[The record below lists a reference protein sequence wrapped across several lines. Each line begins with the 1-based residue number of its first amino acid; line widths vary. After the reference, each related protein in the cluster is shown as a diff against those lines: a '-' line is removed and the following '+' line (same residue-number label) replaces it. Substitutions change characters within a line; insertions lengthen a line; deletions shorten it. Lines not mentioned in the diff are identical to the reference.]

1 MNDDIQG
8 LRQIQ
13 ERLLKLENQN
23 RTLKQAGGAVL
34 VVATSLLLMGQ
45 TARTKPVQASQSNT
59 VEASQF
65 ILKDKTGK
73 VRATFS
79 IDERPDNSGPVQ
91 LVFYDGEGKERVRLN
106 SGVVPSMTGGTLSLA
121 DEKGKGRVFISA
133 SDALGP
139 SLGLDDPKG
148 FPVTLL
154 STGDAVL
161 PNLEAKSV
169 SLKDTDGNIRARL
182 FMSEKITTTAGEL
195 MPNLPW
201 TSENKNAPVTV
212 SPSPTLALYDLKGK
226 ARVYVDGDGNI
237 SAQIIG
243 VSDSQGHTLGLFSAV
258 DGYGAG
264 LSLSNG
270 KGEQRLLLEP
280 GHLELSDDAG
290 FKSSLGETKN
300 LVTTR
305 TGETH
310 QTSAAS
316 LLLFNKEQNVI
327 WKAP

>member
-8 LRQIQ
+8 LEQIQ

-154 STGDAVL
+154 TTNSVVL
-161 PNLEAKSV
+161 PNVEAKSV

-182 FMSEKITTTAGEL
+182 FMSEKLTTTAGEL
-195 MPNLPW
+195 MPNMPW
-201 TSENKNAPVTV
+201 TPENKNLPVTIN
-212 SPSPTLALYDLKGK
+212 PYPTLALYDLKGK
-226 ARVYVDGDGNI
+226 ARIFLGGDGDV
-237 SAQIIG
+237 SAQTIG
-243 VSDSQGHTLGLFSAV
+243 VSDSEGHSLGLFSAV
-258 DGYGAG
+258 SDLGAM
-264 LSLSNG
+264 LSLDNG
-270 KGEQRLLLEP
+270 KGEQRLFLGP
-280 GHLELSDDAG
+280 GQLELSDDAG
-290 FKSSLGETKN
+290 FKSSLGVTKE
-300 LVTTR
+300 LVTIR

-316 LLLFNKEQNVI
+316 LLLFDKEQKVI

>member
-8 LRQIQ
+8 LEQIQ
-13 ERLLKLENQN
+13 ERLLKLEKQN

-34 VVATSLLLMGQ
+34 VIATSLLLMGQ
-45 TARTKPVQASQSNT
+45 ASRTKPVQAGQSDT
-59 VEASQF
+59 VEASRF

-73 VRATFS
+73 ARATFS

-106 SGVVPSMTGGTLSLA
+106 SGLVPSMTGGTLSLA
-121 DEKGKGRVFISA
+121 DEKGKGRVLISA

-161 PNLEAKSV
+161 PNLEAKSL

-182 FMSEKITTTAGEL
+182 FMSEKLTTTAGEL

-201 TSENKNAPVTV
+201 TPENRNAPVTI

-226 ARVYVDGDGNI
+226 ARVHVGGDGNI

-290 FKSSLGETKN
+290 FKSSLGVTKE
-300 LVTTR
+300 LVTLR

-316 LLLFNKEQNVI
+316 LLLFGKEQNVI
-327 WKAP
+327 WRAP